1 MAFDKWFD
9 ENKDEL
15 ELLLRNDAMEAL
27 FLAYMAGMDDMG
39 EFTSRLYSGAPK
51 KKVEITK

>member
-1 MAFDKWFD
+1 MTFDEWFDK
-9 ENKDEL
+9 NKDEL

-39 EFTSRLYSGAPK
+39 EFMSRMYSGAPK
-51 KKVEITK
+51 KKMEITK